1 MTVSTAN
8 ERPRF
13 DEDLVR
19 SMLEHADPLTL
30 RGLVYHATGDAELE
44 DIEVVEVQWPFSTA
58 RSVTNPDDLSLI
70 RRKALGL
77 LRAYHDGTLHPPS
90 AAPTSR
96 LLKAVS
102 LALDEHVAPNAMR
115 MHLDMLALNP
125 APRGW
130 GEPPNAGNPGDY
142 PVVVIGAGLAGVNA
156 AVQLKASG
164 IPFVLLDKN
173 AGAGGTWF
181 QNTYPGARVDWPSV
195 LYSHSYGIDFKFQY
209 AYAPQV
215 HNEEYINWCID
226 QYGVRPHMRFGV
238 AVESLTWNEEES
250 VWLVLS
256 RDVDGAE
263 KLYRAAAVITAIGL
277 LERPFIPK
285 IPGADL
291 FDGKIFHTTRFDH
304 SIDYSDKRVV
314 VVGTGASGMQMVPE
328 LAEHTKHLT
337 VFQRTPSWVFP
348 AEGYRDTLPKELL
361 WLNAHVPGYSHWT
374 RLTLSWNLGDRGL
387 YDQFLVDPD
396 WTEPNSVNQTNYE
409 LRERL
414 LVFLQQELGDR
425 ADLLEACQP
434 KYPVFGSRPVID
446 NGWFEAL
453 KSDKVS
459 LVTSGVVRF
468 TPDGVV
474 GANGVEVPADI
485 VVLATGFTPNEY
497 FSQIEVTG
505 RDGVN
510 INDIWAKDG
519 PRAFWGVTVPKMPN
533 LFIMYG
539 PNANPSNLGPVQYGE
554 WAMAYFLALF
564 KTMIEN
570 GWTSFEVRQDA
581 FDRFQEKLDDRLSR
595 LVSVNPRAHKTY
607 FTNEYGR
614 SAVQSPWKSSEVCD
628 FFAKPDL
635 DDYLIGVASATA
647 EREVA

>member
-1 MTVSTAN
+1 MTVSMAN

-13 DEDLVR
+13 DKDLVR

-30 RGLVYHATGDAELE
+30 RGLVYHATGDADLE

-130 GEPPNAGNPGDY
+130 GEPPNAGNAGDY

-156 AVQLKASG
+156 AVQLQASG

-277 LERPFIPK
+277 LERPFIIEARACNGNTMGQKPPK
-285 IPGADL
+285 TWLGMWHQTKKRKSFHGIAGATLISTIWTTPFLLLIQKFRPSMTPPSARNPKNQPG
-291 FDGKIFHTTRFDH
+291 
-304 SIDYSDKRVV
+304 
-314 VVGTGASGMQMVPE
+314 GM
-328 LAEHTKHLT
+328 
-337 VFQRTPSWVFP
+337 
-348 AEGYRDTLPKELL
+348 LP
-361 WLNAHVPGYSHWT
+361 
-374 RLTLSWNLGDRGL
+374 
-387 YDQFLVDPD
+387 
-396 WTEPNSVNQTNYE
+396 
-409 LRERL
+409 
-414 LVFLQQELGDR
+414 
-425 ADLLEACQP
+425 
-434 KYPVFGSRPVID
+434 
-446 NGWFEAL
+446 
-453 KSDKVS
+453 
-459 LVTSGVVRF
+459 
-468 TPDGVV
+468 
-474 GANGVEVPADI
+474 
-485 VVLATGFTPNEY
+485 LATAR
-497 FSQIEVTG
+497 S
-505 RDGVN
+505 
-510 INDIWAKDG
+510 
-519 PRAFWGVTVPKMPN
+519 
-533 LFIMYG
+533 
-539 PNANPSNLGPVQYGE
+539 
-554 WAMAYFLALF
+554 
-564 KTMIEN
+564 
-570 GWTSFEVRQDA
+570 
-581 FDRFQEKLDDRLSR
+581 SR
-595 LVSVNPRAHKTY
+595 
-607 FTNEYGR
+607 R
-614 SAVQSPWKSSEVCD
+614 SAM
-628 FFAKPDL
+628 
-635 DDYLIGVASATA
+635 I
-647 EREVA
+647 